1 MTFTSVAVSVRRQDH
16 PNLPIRAGELV
27 FTFDKYNVVTGVGEY
42 KVFVVARSGQVFLD
56 DNARATDTETETEA
70 VQVT

>member
-1 MTFTSVAVSVRRQDH
+1 M
-16 PNLPIRAGELV
+16 